1 MYMNIRQHNKMMFI
15 DIITNL
21 SANMVRRVKL
31 AGISLL
37 LAFIVVNKRQTNRDG
52 MWAIGCYYTL
62 KYHHCMTAVAKVQNR
77 LLVR

>member
-1 MYMNIRQHNKMMFI
+1 MNIRQHNKMIFI
-15 DIITNL
+15 DIIANL
-21 SANMVRRVKL
+21 SANMVRRVKI

-37 LAFIVVNKRQTNRDG
+37 LAFIVVNKRQTNREG